1 MLRRF
6 GWPFRVKGFDRL
18 PRSCSGL
25 AIESGGVDH
34 SSGAS
39 RRSGPIPFEA
49 SLPLVVACLLGAV
62 AAFFVWLRV
71 QVRWLLAVAALVTAA
86 GGGCYL
92 PDLLVET
99 DHE

>member
-1 MLRRF
+1 
-6 GWPFRVKGFDRL
+6 
-18 PRSCSGL
+18 
-25 AIESGGVDH
+25 
-34 SSGAS
+34 
-39 RRSGPIPFEA
+39 
-49 SLPLVVACLLGAV
+49 LVVACLLGAV

-86 GGGCYL
+86 GGGCYV